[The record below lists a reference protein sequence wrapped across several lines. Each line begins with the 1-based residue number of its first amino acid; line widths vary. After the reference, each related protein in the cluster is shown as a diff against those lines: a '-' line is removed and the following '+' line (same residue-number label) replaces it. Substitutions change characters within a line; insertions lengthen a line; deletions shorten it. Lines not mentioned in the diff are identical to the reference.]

1 MNVDYNDLTLG
12 EIETLEELTGKS
24 LDEIADAGMPKGRL
38 MRALVYVITKR
49 TNPAYTFEDT
59 SKLTLDESVT
69 MLGMTGDESDP
80 KGD

>member
-24 LDEIADAGMPKGRL
+24 LDEIADVNVPKGKL
-38 MRALVYVITKR
+38 LRALVYVFTRRTK
-49 TNPAYTFEDT
+49 PDFSYADT
-59 SKLTLDESVT
+59 AKLTLEESVA
-69 MLGMTGDESDP
+69 MLGVSEDEEDP